1 MKSIRKAFSL
11 AILVLM
17 TSALLVG
24 CNLRKPASGSSPGP
38 GSSTGP
44 FSISGVVTGLTSG
57 STGLVLQD
65 NAGDDLTISG
75 NGTFTFKTA
84 IVNGKGYNVSISTPP
99 SNPPQTCT
107 VASGSGTATANVAN
121 VQITC
126 STGTL
131 SIGGN
136 VVGLLGTGLVL
147 QNNGGDDLAVATSN
161 PFTFKTAVAIGSTYL
176 VTVRTQPTSPT
187 QTCTVTNGSG
197 TANANVGNI
206 QITCST
212 GTLSIGGTL
221 TGLAKSG
228 SGIVLQDNGGD
239 NLTLKANGSFTFP
252 TLVPSGGAYKVTI
265 LTQPSGPN
273 QTCMVS
279 NGTGTANANVVNV
292 QVVCPAITHTIGGTV
307 VGLAGTNSGMVLQDN
322 LGDNLT
328 ISSNGTFT
336 FNTPIADGSTYDVSV
351 LVGPN
356 TQPGVGI
363 VRWFYQGTAT
373 SAVTSVIIDCG
384 HNDWAWF
391 DGSKTA
397 DQKESSTPP
406 PPPPPAARP
415 PGELVSRVS
424 LPTLAMS
431 FLAVSA
437 RFAGGT
443 T

>member
-1 MKSIRKAFSL
+1 MKPTIKSL
-11 AILVLM
+11 SFAILALLI

-187 QTCTVTNGSG
+187 QTCTVTNGTG

-206 QITCST
+206 QITCSA
-212 GTLSIGGTL
+212 GTISIGGTI
-221 TGLAKSG
+221 TGLAKAG
-228 SGIVLQDNGGD
+228 SGIVLQNNGGD
-239 NLTLKANGSFTFP
+239 SLAVKANGTFTMP
-252 TLVPSGGAYKVTI
+252 TLLIAGAGYKITI
-265 LTQPSGPN
+265 LSQPSGPN
-273 QTCMVS
+273 QACVVS
-279 NGTGTANANVVNV
+279 QGSGIAN
-292 QVVCPAITHTIGGTV
+292 
-307 VGLAGTNSGMVLQDN
+307 
-322 LGDNLT
+322 
-328 ISSNGTFT
+328 
-336 FNTPIADGSTYDVSV
+336 
-351 LVGPN
+351 
-356 TQPGVGI
+356 
-363 VRWFYQGTAT
+363 
-373 SAVTSVIIDCG
+373 
-384 HNDWAWF
+384 
-391 DGSKTA
+391 
-397 DQKESSTPP
+397 
-406 PPPPPAARP
+406 
-415 PGELVSRVS
+415 
-424 LPTLAMS
+424 
-431 FLAVSA
+431 
-437 RFAGGT
+437 
-443 T
+443 